1 MTDRVRFRP
10 FTGDSERRVEMTR
23 APLALVLV
31 QVRWPEHGRLA
42 VDFKKLALAFG
53 ENLDDF
59 PLFQEVVEQGIQ
71 ITPEGMQPIQGDT
84 SYQWRSVDDVWVV
97 HLTKTFMSLYC
108 APHDNYRFAEL
119 AERLNHLTQLLG
131 SVLQIRLTDRI
142 GVRYV
147 NRVSDQDLMKEL
159 PAIFDGSVLG
169 MSGLAIQ
176 PGVQLVNTLS
186 QAIYKTDNVT
196 LHVRSG
202 YLGPG
207 ETMDPAIEPV
217 GSQSWVLDL
226 DASEEVRRVFEPGQI
241 QPVAGRLAD
250 VAYDFFKLVLKDKG
264 ELQLD
269 GHS

>member
-23 APLALVLV
+23 APLELVLI

-53 ENLDDF
+53 ENLDQF

-71 ITPEGMQPIQGDT
+71 ITPEGVQAISGET
-84 SYQWRSVDDVWVV
+84 SYQWRSIDDVWVV
-97 HLTKTFMSLYC
+97 QLTKTFMSLYC
-108 APHDNYRFAEL
+108 VPHDNYRFAEL
-119 AERLNHLTQLLG
+119 SERLNHLTQLLQ

-147 NRVSDQDLMKEL
+147 NRLSEKGVMEEL
-159 PAIFDGSVLG
+159 STIFDGPVLG
-169 MSGLAIQ
+169 MSGLEVQ

-186 QAIYKTDNVT
+186 QAIYKTEDVA

-207 ETMDPAIEPV
+207 ETMDPAIKPV
-217 GSQSWVLDL
+217 DSQSWVLDL
-226 DASEEVRRVFEPGQI
+226 DASQEMRSVFEPDQI
-241 QPVAGRLAD
+241 EAVAGRLAD
-250 VAYDFFKLVLKDKG
+250 VAYDFFKLVLKDEG
-264 ELQLD
+264 ELRLE
-269 GHS
+269 GRS